1 MDIQRSFAVFTMATI
16 LTFLGMLI
24 ISATENG
31 KLTFLQVFLKSCL
44 HLELVDYRLVSQVIL
59 VIFQGRTNGTHVYR
73 TCWLNI
79 IYHYD
84 SRTSRTR

>member
-31 KLTFLQVFLKSCL
+31 KLTFYKYFLKSCL
-44 HLELVDYRLVSQVIL
+44 HLELVDYRL
-59 VIFQGRTNGTHVYR
+59 RHK
-73 TCWLNI
+73 
-79 IYHYD
+79 
-84 SRTSRTR
+84 

>member
-31 KLTFLQVFLKSCL
+31 VYILQVFLKSCL

-59 VIFQGRTNGTHVYR
+59 VIFPRSY
-73 TCWLNI
+73 
-79 IYHYD
+79 
-84 SRTSRTR
+84 